1 MWLTT
6 WHWCYH
12 AGLLL
17 SARQKSLVPTSFP
30 GSRPGARVKVPV
42 HLLWLPGQLPR
53 RTQTYDEFMTAP
65 FLEECLSVLTRTPAT
80 LDMLLR
86 DLPEA
91 WITAT
96 EGPGT
101 WSPYVVIGHLIHG
114 EKADWMP
121 RLALILEHGPS
132 RPFDPFDRDA
142 QFRDSNGKSLS
153 TLLDEFAAL
162 RRDNLVRLRA
172 LDLQRAQLES
182 MGTHPE
188 LGPVTVRQLLAT
200 WTAHDLAHILQV
212 SRVMAKRYRQE
223 VGPWAEYLSVMK

>member
-1 MWLTT
+1 
-6 WHWCYH
+6 
-12 AGLLL
+12 
-17 SARQKSLVPTSFP
+17 
-30 GSRPGARVKVPV
+30 
-42 HLLWLPGQLPR
+42 
-53 RTQTYDEFMTAP
+53 MTAP

-80 LDMLLR
+80 LDTLLR

-91 WITAT
+91 WTTAT

-101 WSPYVVIGHLIHG
+101 WSPFVIIGHLIHG

-142 QFRDSNGKSLS
+142 QFRESNRKSLS

-162 RRDNLVRLRA
+162 RRDNLARLRA
-172 LDLQRAQLES
+172 LDLQLAQLES

-212 SRVMAKRYRQE
+212 SRVMARRYQQE